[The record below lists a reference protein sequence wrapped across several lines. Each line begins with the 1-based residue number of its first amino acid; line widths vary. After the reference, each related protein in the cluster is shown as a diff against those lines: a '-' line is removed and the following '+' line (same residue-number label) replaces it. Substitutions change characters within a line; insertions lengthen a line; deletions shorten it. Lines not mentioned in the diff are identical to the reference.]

1 MDTETVIESNLSI
14 SVNYN
19 GVSPIGGG
27 RMTFS
32 PNHLTRIAPTNDN
45 TFVKRIVF
53 ADLVTS
59 GGYKYFS
66 MVYQSGLI
74 TKNYTL
80 VNLTNPA
87 GENIA
92 FSDQGRFLYVKSNLR
107 TYSTPASVPLPS
119 YVAANGA
126 FLLDSTWDLTNP
138 PDGDPILEIYW
149 ATSDITAI
157 GNANFYCDLIFSV
170 S

>member
-27 RMTFS
+27 RMSFS

-59 GGYKYFS
+59 GIYKVFQI
-66 MVYQSGLI
+66 VYGDGFYQDHSG
-74 TKNYTL
+74 
-80 VNLTNPA
+80 NLFRNPA
-87 GENIA
+87 GEVIA
-92 FSDQGRFLYVKSNLR
+92 YSENGRFLYIKPNTTAYPVAVSI
-107 TYSTPASVPLPS
+107 PVPGS
-119 YVAANGA
+119 ITANGA
-126 FLLDSTWDLTNP
+126 LLLDSTFSIEGPDNGDSVLTLRFLTADL
-138 PDGDPILEIYW
+138 
-149 ATSDITAI
+149 TAI
-157 GNANFYCDLIFSV
+157 GNANFYCDLIFAFY
-170 S
+170 